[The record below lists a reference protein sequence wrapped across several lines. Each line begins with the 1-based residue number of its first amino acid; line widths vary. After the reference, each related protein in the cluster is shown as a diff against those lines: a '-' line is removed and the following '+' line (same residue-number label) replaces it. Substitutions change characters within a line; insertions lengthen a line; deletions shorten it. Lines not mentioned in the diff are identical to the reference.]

1 MGLIDTVRNEGHTI
15 GVEFGSK
22 IVEVG
27 GKRIKLQVH
36 LSFLLFFICHISTMQ
51 FSLSL
56 SLSRLISFSQRSGT
70 PPVKSA
76 FGIPSLLSNIFILHF

>member
-36 LSFLLFFICHISTMQ
+36 LSFLLFFIFHISTMQ

-56 SLSRLISFSQRSGT
+56 SLSL
-70 PPVKSA
+70 V
-76 FGIPSLLSNIFILHF
+76 